1 MLALIHH
8 KHLITCT
15 QLFLLV
21 GAKEFLPSNAVLQL
35 IFGSVCTLH
44 PERCANVLSLL
55 CGYNED
61 NINATRL
68 GVFLSYTPAGAA
80 WGCVHVVEIPLTH
93 THTHTQSNTTGTSVQ
108 NMAHWAQAMRLTTPT
123 FPMYD
128 YGTSC
133 RSLFFK
139 PQPCNQDV
147 YGQETPPE
155 YDLDAV
161 HVPIA
166 LATGALQVYCLYS
179 AFCTLL
185 CQNTSMH
192 PSGTRDQLADP
203 TDTDV
208 LLSKLKRHVVYHHE
222 EPSFEHLDFTWSYK
236 AATLV
241 YPKLLDLIDRY
252 SLAATTL

>member
-1 MLALIHH
+1 M
-8 KHLITCT
+8 
-15 QLFLLV
+15 

-44 PERCANVLSLL
+44 PDRCANVLSLL

-68 GVFLSYTPAGAA
+68 GVFLSYTPAGRLATLCRGIFVLWDSRTA
-80 WGCVHVVEIPLTH
+80 WLTPPH
-93 THTHTQSNTTGTSVQ
+93 MPGTSVQ
-108 NMAHWAQAMRLTTPT
+108 NMAHWAQAMRLTEPT
-123 FPMYD
+123 FPMFD

-147 YGQETPPE
+147 YGQEAPPE

-166 LATGALQVYCLYS
+166 LATGTAVGWWDGCVGY
-179 AFCTLL
+179 
-185 CQNTSMH
+185 
-192 PSGTRDQLADP
+192 
-203 TDTDV
+203 
-208 LLSKLKRHVVYHHE
+208 
-222 EPSFEHLDFTWSYK
+222 
-236 AATLV
+236 
-241 YPKLLDLIDRY
+241 
-252 SLAATTL
+252 